1 MVKFA
6 RFPLVF
12 ALLGS
17 LSAQAGEWPP
27 EVRHT
32 FRQSCIDSAS
42 QALGKQ
48 RALLYCDCTVARI
61 GTDFTTAQIAELD
74 KAQLPEPLV
83 KRLQQV
89 SQQCLGSL
97 GAQR

>member
-1 MVKFA
+1 MAKLA
-6 RFPLVF
+6 RFPLML

-42 QALGKQ
+42 EPLGKQ

-61 GTDFTTAQIAELD
+61 GSDFSTAQIAELER
-74 KAQLPEPLV
+74 AQLPEPLV

-89 SQQCLGSL
+89 SQQCLGEL